1 MNRHALGVLELHRV
15 LDVVAAGATSELGA
29 ERVRALEPKTDR
41 EWIEREH
48 GRVGAIRV
56 LRGSDTPWH
65 PEPIPDLRAALERLR
80 VAGLRWTAGELHG
93 GRQLFR
99 SSRRTREAL
108 SSDKVQ
114 PAVRAVLGPVVSGL
128 AVDKTVEAAIDRA
141 IADDATVKDEAS
153 PALRKLRR
161 ELRASEGEL
170 IRLLEKQLA
179 RLDESFRVPDMS
191 VTIRG
196 GRYVIPVRREGR
208 SALGGIVHDT
218 SSSGATLFVEPPA
231 AVEFGN
237 RIRELEAEEREE
249 VDRILAELTEQIR
262 PRRDEMLASLDALV
276 ELDSLYARAVFAI
289 KHECIAPAFSAP
301 AEGWAIH
308 DGRHPLLLT
317 RGIEVVAFD
326 LEMSASE
333 RTLVV
338 SGPNTGGKTVLLK
351 AVGLLSA
358 MSQAG
363 IPPTCGRGSRL
374 AIFDDYFADIGDEQS
389 IEASLST
396 FSAHLKNLAE
406 ILGSATSA
414 SLVLVDEL
422 GSGTDPLEGASLG
435 WAILEELT
443 QRGTTTLASSHL
455 GALKELATQ
464 IAGVVN
470 ASLQF
475 DAERLAPTYRF
486 VKGIPGRSY
495 GISIAR
501 RLQLP
506 ERVVAR
512 AEERVP
518 NTERDVAAL
527 LEGLERQQAE
537 LKARETELEAIL
549 EDARRRVHDVAKRER
564 NVRERERGVER
575 QSRQDARKY
584 LLNARAEIERT
595 VRDLKKAGAEELEE
609 KARAARQHAEQ
620 LAARQAVVID
630 QLDAEE
636 TKSKQ
641 RAAARGATTR
651 RERAQAGDFV
661 RVESLGGRT
670 GRVVEV
676 RGQDALVAVGSMK
689 LTVPAGTL
697 ERIEPDEIEQAVS
710 WHGDLPEATARPE
723 VDLRGLR
730 FDELDSRLMQAL
742 DDAIRADL
750 PALRIIHGKG
760 TGVLRERVAEML
772 SKDTRVKQ
780 FRLGA
785 WNEGGMGVTIA
796 ELG

>member
-1 MNRHALGVLELHRV
+1 MNRHALGVLEFPRV
-15 LDVVAAGATSELGA
+15 LEEVAARARSELGI
-29 ERVRALEPKTDR
+29 ERVRALAPTTDR
-41 EWIEREH
+41 AWIEREH
-48 GRVGAIRV
+48 SRVAAVRALRV
-56 LRGSDTPWH
+56 AEDPWH
-65 PEPIPDLRAALERLR
+65 AEPVPDLREALERLR
-80 VAGLRWTAGELHG
+80 VAGFAWTAAELLSTNHLL
-93 GRQLFR
+93 RN
-99 SSRRTREAL
+99 SRRTRE
-108 SSDKVQ
+108 
-114 PAVRAVLGPVVSGL
+114 VLGDVKRPAAARAMLSAFVVRL
-128 AVDKTVEAAIDRA
+128 ASERSVEAAIDKA

-191 VTIRG
+191 VTVRN

-208 SALGGIVHDT
+208 SAVNGIVHDV
-218 SSSGATLFVEPPA
+218 SGSGATLFIEPPA

-237 RIRELEAEEREE
+237 RIRELEVEEREE
-249 VDRILAELTEQIR
+249 VDRILAELTELIR
-262 PRRDEMLASLDALV
+262 PLREILATSLDALA
-276 ELDSLYARAVFAI
+276 ELDSLHARAAYAI
-289 KHECIAPAFSAP
+289 ALDCVVPAFGAP
-301 AEGWAIH
+301 AEGWSMQH
-308 DGRHPLLLT
+308 GRHPLLLA
-317 RGIEVVAFD
+317 RGMDVVPFD
-326 LEMSASE
+326 LEMQTTE

-358 MSQAG
+358 MGQAG

-396 FSAHLKNLAE
+396 FSAHLGNLSE
-406 ILGSATSA
+406 ILGSATAA
-414 SLVLVDEL
+414 SLVLIDEL

-443 QRGTTTLASSHL
+443 RRGTTTLATTHL

-464 IAGVVN
+464 VTGVVN

-475 DAERLAPTYRF
+475 DAERLAPTYLF
-486 VKGIPGRSY
+486 VKGVPGRSY

-501 RLQLP
+501 KLQLP
-506 ERVVAR
+506 ESVVAR

-518 NTERDVAAL
+518 STERDVAAL
-527 LEGLERQQAE
+527 LGKLEQQQAE
-537 LKARETELEAIL
+537 LKQREEDLATLL
-549 EDARRRVHDVAKRER
+549 EDAKRRIQDVAKRER
-564 NVRERERGVER
+564 NVREREREVER

-595 VRDLKKAGAEELEE
+595 LRELKRAGAEELEE
-609 KARAARQHAEQ
+609 KARAARQQAEQ
-620 LAARQAVVID
+620 LAARQAGLIE

-636 TKSKQ
+636 DKARK
-641 RAAARGATTR
+641 RASGRGGTDAG
-651 RERAQAGDFV
+651 AVPVAGDTV
-661 RVESLGGRT
+661 KVETLGGKP
-670 GRVVEV
+670 GRVLEI
-676 RGQDALVAVGSMK
+676 RGHDALVAVGSLK
-689 LTVPAGTL
+689 LTVPLVRLAKIDP
-697 ERIEPDEIEQAVS
+697 EDIEVAVA
-710 WHGDLPEATARPE
+710 WHGDLPDVQIRSEID
-723 VDLRGLR
+723 VRGLR
-730 FDELDSRLMQAL
+730 ADEVDGTVLQAL

-750 PALRIIHGKG
+750 PRLRIIHGKG
-760 TGVLRERVAEML
+760 TGALRERVAEML

-785 WNEGGMGVTIA
+785 WNEGGAGVTVA

>member
-1 MNRHALGVLELHRV
+1 MNRHALSVLELDRV
-15 LDVVAAGATSELGA
+15 LNVVAASATSELGA
-29 ERVRALEPKTDR
+29 ERVRGLTPTTDR
-41 EWIEREH
+41 AWIEREH
-48 GRVGAIRV
+48 ARITAVRALKGA
-56 LRGSDTPWH
+56 DTPWH
-65 PEPIPDLRAALERLR
+65 PEPIPDVRSALERLR
-80 VAGLRWTAGELHG
+80 IAALSWSAAELHG
-93 GRQLFR
+93 VGRLLR
-99 SSRRTREAL
+99 SSRRTRESMADEKRPATARAML
-108 SSDKVQ
+108 APIVSRIIADK
-114 PAVRAVLGPVVSGL
+114 S
-128 AVDKTVEAAIDRA
+128 VEGAIERA

-170 IRLLEKQLA
+170 VRLLEKQLA
-179 RLDESFRVPDMS
+179 KLDEAIRVPDMS
-191 VTIRG
+191 VTVRG

-208 SALGGIVHDT
+208 ATVGGIVHDT
-218 SSSGATLFVEPPA
+218 SSSGATIFVEPPA

-237 RIRELEAEEREE
+237 RIRELEADEREE
-249 VDRILAELTEQIR
+249 IDRILAALTDLVR
-262 PRRDEMLASLDALV
+262 PMRDGLAASLDALI
-276 ELDSLYARAVFAI
+276 ELDSLHARAGFAM
-289 KHECIAPAFSAP
+289 KFDCAAPTFGAPAD
-301 AEGWAIH
+301 GWAVH
-308 DGRHPLLLT
+308 EGRHPLLLAQ
-317 RGIEVVAFD
+317 GVAVVSFD
-326 LEMSASE
+326 LAMTPAE

-363 IPPTCGRGSRL
+363 VPPTCGRASRL

-396 FSAHLKNLAE
+396 FSAHLRNLAE
-406 ILGSATSA
+406 ILGSASGS
-414 SLVLVDEL
+414 SLVLIDEL
-422 GSGTDPLEGASLG
+422 GSGTDPLEGAALG

-443 QRGTTTLASSHL
+443 TRGTTTLATSHL

-464 IAGVVN
+464 RSGVVN

-501 RLQLP
+501 RLHLP
-506 ERVVAR
+506 EPVVAR
-512 AEERVP
+512 AEERLP
-518 NTERDVAAL
+518 TAERDVAAL
-527 LEGLERQQAE
+527 LERLEQQAAE
-537 LKARETELEAIL
+537 LKQKEAELAAIL
-549 EDARRRVHDVAKRER
+549 DDARRRVQDVAKRER
-564 NVRERERGVER
+564 AVRAREREVER

-595 VRDLKKAGAEELEE
+595 LRDLKKAGVEELDE

-620 LAARQAVVID
+620 LAARQASVLE

-636 TKSKQ
+636 EKVRS
-641 RAAARGATTR
+641 RGQPRTPA
-651 RERAQAGDFV
+651 REREEASAGDTV
-661 RVESLGGRT
+661 KLETLGGRP

-676 RGQDALVAVGSMK
+676 RGAEALVAVGSMK
-689 LTVPAGTL
+689 LTVPLASIEKVAAENL
-697 ERIEPDEIEQAVS
+697 ERAVA
-710 WHGDLPEATARPE
+710 WQGDLPDVQVRTEI
-723 VDLRGLR
+723 DLRGLR
-730 FDELDSRLMQAL
+730 ADELDATLLQAL
-742 DDAIRADL
+742 DHAIRADL
-750 PALRIIHGKG
+750 PSLRIIHGKG

-772 SKDTRVKQ
+772 SKDTRVRR

>member
-1 MNRHALGVLELHRV
+1 VNRHALAVLEFPRV
-15 LDVVAAGATSELGA
+15 LDEVAARASSELGA
-29 ERVRALEPKTDR
+29 ERVRMLQPTADR

-48 GRVGAIRV
+48 ARIVAVRS
-56 LRGSDTPWH
+56 LRTGEAPWY
-65 PEPIPDLRAALERLR
+65 PEPVPDLRAGVERLR
-80 VAGLRWTAGELHG
+80 VAGLAWTAVELLAG
-93 GRQLFR
+93 KQLLR
-99 SSRRTREAL
+99 SSRRTREVLAD
-108 SSDKVQ
+108 DKR
-114 PAVRAVLGPVVSGL
+114 PAAARAML
-128 AVDKTVEAAIDRA
+128 APFVDRLATNRSIEMAIERA

-170 IRLLEKQLA
+170 IRLLEKQLS

-191 VTIRG
+191 VTVRN

-208 SALGGIVHDT
+208 SSVSGIVHD
-218 SSSGATLFVEPPA
+218 SSATGATLFIEPPA

-249 VDRILAELTEQIR
+249 VERILAELTEHLR
-262 PRRDEMLASLDALV
+262 PLRGALAATLEALA
-276 ELDSLYARAVFAI
+276 ELDSLHARAAYAETLGCV
-289 KHECIAPAFSAP
+289 APTFSSP
-301 AEGWAIH
+301 TEGWAIH
-308 DGRHPLLLT
+308 DGRHPLLLA
-317 RGIEVVAFD
+317 RGVEVVPFD
-326 LEMSASE
+326 LEMIGPE

-363 IPPTCGRGSRL
+363 IPPSTGRGSRL

-406 ILGSATSA
+406 ILAAATA
-414 SLVLVDEL
+414 RSLVLIDEL

-435 WAILEELT
+435 WAILEDLT
-443 QRGTTTLASSHL
+443 LRGTTTLSTTHL

-464 IAGVVN
+464 VAGVVN

-475 DAERLAPTYRF
+475 DAERLAPTYMF

-501 RLQLP
+501 KLHLP
-506 ERVVAR
+506 ESVVAR

-518 NTERDVAAL
+518 TTERDIAAL
-527 LEGLERQQAE
+527 LERLEEQQTT
-537 LKARETELEAIL
+537 LKGREQDLATLI
-549 EDARRRVHDVAKRER
+549 EDAKRRVQEVVKRER
-564 NVRERERGVER
+564 NVREREREVER

-584 LLNARAEIERT
+584 LLNARAEIDRT
-595 VRDLKKAGAEELEE
+595 LRELKKAGAEELEE
-609 KARAARQHAEQ
+609 KARAARKHAEQ
-620 LAARQAVVID
+620 LAARQADVIE

-636 TKSKQ
+636 AKASARKAPRG
-641 RAAARGATTR
+641 RASADAVAV
-651 RERAQAGDFV
+651 ADAV
-661 RVESLGGRT
+661 KVETLGGRT
-670 GRVVEV
+670 GRVLEL
-676 RGQDALVAVGSMK
+676 RGGDALVAVGSMK
-689 LTVPAGTL
+689 LTVPVRSLTKL
-697 ERIEPDEIEQAVS
+697 EPDDIEVAVA
-710 WHGDLPEATARPE
+710 WHGDLPEAHARSE

-730 FDELDSRLMQAL
+730 AEELDGVLLQAL

-760 TGVLRERVAEML
+760 TGVLRDRVAEML
-772 SKDTRVKQ
+772 KKDTRVRQ

-785 WNEGGMGVTIA
+785 WNEGGTGVTVA